1 MNPVILIVEDE
12 PKVASFIKRGLEENS
27 FEANVAYD
35 GAIGKKMFEAREY
48 DVIILDINLPVK
60 NGIQLCNEIRQ
71 MNAQVPVLMLT
82 AFGTTENKLE
92 GFESGADDYLVKPF
106 EFRELLARIR
116 ALLKRGHSKEMTG
129 SVLRV
134 ADLELNIKSME
145 VKRGNKRIDLTP
157 KEFTL
162 LEFLMRN
169 KGTVLSRV
177 EIAERVWS
185 INFDTGTNMI
195 DVYINFLR
203 KKVDRDSTVKLLH
216 TQMGIGYVLK
226 ET

>member
-1 MNPVILIVEDE
+1 MNPAILIVEDE

-35 GAIGKKMFEAREY
+35 GAIGKKMFESREY

-71 MNAQVPVLMLT
+71 IGAQVPILMLT

-116 ALLKRGHSKEMTG
+116 ALLKRGYSKEMTG
-129 SVLRV
+129 NVLRI
-134 ADLELNIKSME
+134 ADLELNTKSME
-145 VKRGNKRIDLTP
+145 VIRGGKRIELTP

-162 LEFLMRN
+162 LEFLMRS
-169 KGTVLSRV
+169 KGIVLSRA

-185 INFDTGTNMI
+185 INFDTGTNVI

-203 KKVDRDSTVKLLH
+203 KKIDKDSARKLLH